1 MIGAVCFKVANEYE
15 VRIYM
20 VGTYEQIDWKNKLP
34 CILGENYSCCN
45 FKNEEMGNSAIQIVN
60 VPDGEYV
67 LRLTETKRYVLRL
80 VYDNNLDIELP
91 RFQNENNK
99 FLKLEKDKDS
109 ITFQFV
115 NYLGYSRINVVYDNC
130 EQQIVFEVAPEKMNY
145 EEDYIA
151 LTEAIAQVCSE
162 LLLEYSGLTSNL
174 FEQSEEEHKTVLE
187 QFIFLRQFCYSNNL
201 YSIFEAI
208 KRNPDRLLGS
218 DEEFRPIGF
227 GIPSKKFFTNPFSY
241 GKGWQTIKRE
251 DGRYG
256 FVPQMISVTQKHD
269 SIDTPANR
277 FIKYALEK
285 FDSVCLELIRSIN
298 LAGGNKQ
305 AECLSEAKAI
315 HNILNEIFNDGFFD
329 EIGKLDIMPQNNQV
343 LQKRE
348 GYSQVF
354 SAYSMIDLAL
364 RLDWRGHDDIYEG
377 ESKNVALL
385 YEYWLF
391 FELYKIISSIEGCK
405 QITLKDDD
413 FLTVSDGG
421 VTISLQEG
429 KKSRQSFEIERL
441 HTKINLYYNRTFSR
455 TEFKTTLY
463 EGSYSRPFRPDY
475 TIAIFPDSYRKGHNN
490 GEMEAVKNG
499 AVSYIHFDAKYRVS
513 DLTSL
518 VGKRADEF
526 GDVEFV
532 EDKTDAVMNTY
543 KRGDLLKMHTYNDA
557 IRRTIGSFILY
568 PGNGDSEETRGISYQ
583 LYDEILPGVGAF
595 AIRPS
600 IDEEGE
606 NELRNFITELLESKG
621 ALYSRLNRMKHYTEM
636 VLREPSVSSLNGAE
650 YEMGKKDRDEQKG
663 EQCVL
668 GYIRALKEDDYYYS
682 LMENNLLLAGAEF
695 LFYFYA
701 IKEAFVYS
709 HHPDVFKTKRFCFY
723 KNSIEDT
730 KKYIPEQ
737 VICEIESNE
746 LISKKEL
753 VERLNLQGYKT
764 NERNH
769 HADFYYVLKVK
780 VVDDMC
786 DLKEMGVE
794 QISLQNGN
802 DAYSPHS
809 PKIFWLEEKN

>member
-1 MIGAVCFKVANEYE
+1 MIGAVCFKVTNEYE

-20 VGTYEQIDWKNKLP
+20 VGTYEQIDWTNPSP
-34 CILGENYSCCN
+34 CVLGENYTCYAL
-45 FKNEEMGNSAIQIVN
+45 KNEEAGNAIQIVAGLN
-60 VPDGEYV
+60 GQHM
-67 LRLTETKRYVLRL
+67 LRLFETKRYILRL
-80 VYDNNLDIELP
+80 VYEENLDIEVP

-99 FLKLEKDKDS
+99 FLKLEKDKDY

-115 NYLGYSRINVVYDNC
+115 NYLGYSRINFTHDNC
-130 EQQIVFEVAPEKMNY
+130 RQQIVFEIAPEKMNY
-145 EEDYIA
+145 EEDYIV

-174 FEQSEEEHKTVLE
+174 FEQSEEEHRTILE
-187 QFIFLRQFCYSNNL
+187 QFIFLRQFCYGNNL
-201 YSIFEAI
+201 FSVFEAI
-208 KRNPDRLLGS
+208 KRNPDRVLSS
-218 DEEFRPIGF
+218 DEIYKPIGC
-227 GIPSKKFFTNPFSY
+227 GILSQKFYTHPFSY
-241 GKGWQTIKRE
+241 GKGWQKTKRA
-251 DGRYG
+251 DGT
-256 FVPQMISVTQKHD
+256 FSIVPQMISVTQKQD

-277 FIKYALEK
+277 FVKYALEK
-285 FDSVCLELIRSIN
+285 FDSVCLELMNS
-298 LAGGNKQ
+298 LDAAGGVKQ

-315 HNILNEIFNDGFFD
+315 HNMLDEIFNDGFFD

-348 GYSQVF
+348 GYSQIF

-364 RLDWRGHDDIYEG
+364 RLNWSGHDDVYEG

-391 FELYKIISSIEGCK
+391 FELYKIIDSIEGCK
-405 QITLKDDD
+405 KVYLKDDD

-421 VTISLQEG
+421 ITISLQEG
-429 KKSRQSFEIERL
+429 KKSRQSFVIERL

-455 TEFKTTLY
+455 KEFKTTLY

-475 TIAIFPDSYRKGHNN
+475 TIAIFPDSYVKGCNN
-490 GEMEAVKNG
+490 GENEAVKNG
-499 AVSYIHFDAKYRVS
+499 AVSYIHFDAKYRVT
-513 DLTSL
+513 DLTTL
-518 VGKRADEF
+518 VGKRTDEYEEI
-526 GDVEFV
+526 EFA

-557 IRRTIGSFILY
+557 IRRTIGSYILY
-568 PGNGDSEETRGISYQ
+568 PGKGDSEDTRGVSYK

-600 IDEEGE
+600 IDEAGE

-621 ALYSRLNRMKHYTEM
+621 ALYSRLNRMKQYTEM
-636 VLREPSVSSLNGAE
+636 VLREPSVSLLNTAG
-650 YEMGKKDRDEQKG
+650 YQIGKKDENAQKG
-663 EQCVL
+663 IRCVL

-682 LMENNLLLAGAEF
+682 LVENNLLFTGAEF

-701 IKEAFVYS
+701 IKDSYVYS
-709 HHPDVFKTKRFCFY
+709 HHPDIFKTKRFCFY
-723 KNSIEDT
+723 KNSIMDT
-730 KKYIPEQ
+730 KKYILEQ
-737 VICEIESNE
+737 TICEIESNE

-753 VERLNLQGYKT
+753 VERLNVQGYKT

-780 VVDDMC
+780 VIGNMC
-786 DLKEMGVE
+786 NLKEIGVDE
-794 QISLQNGN
+794 ISLQNGN

-809 PKIFWLEEKN
+809 PKIFYMEDLS

>member
-1 MIGAVCFKVANEYE
+1 MIGAVCFKVTNEYE

-20 VGTYEQIDWKNKLP
+20 VGTYEQIDWTNPSP
-34 CILGENYSCCN
+34 CVLGENYTCYAL
-45 FKNEEMGNSAIQIVN
+45 KNEEAGNAIQIVAGLN
-60 VPDGEYV
+60 GQHM
-67 LRLTETKRYVLRL
+67 LRLFETKRYILRL
-80 VYDNNLDIELP
+80 VYEENLDIEVP

-99 FLKLEKDKDS
+99 FLKLEKDKDY

-115 NYLGYSRINVVYDNC
+115 NYLGYSRINFTHDNC
-130 EQQIVFEVAPEKMNY
+130 RQQIVFEIAPEKMNY
-145 EEDYIA
+145 EEDYIV

-174 FEQSEEEHKTVLE
+174 FEQSEEEHRTILE
-187 QFIFLRQFCYSNNL
+187 QFIFLRQFCYGNNL
-201 YSIFEAI
+201 FSVFEAI
-208 KRNPDRLLGS
+208 KRNPDRVLSS
-218 DEEFRPIGF
+218 DEIYKPIGC
-227 GIPSKKFFTNPFSY
+227 GIPSQKFYTHPFSY
-241 GKGWQTIKRE
+241 GKGWQKTKRA
-251 DGRYG
+251 DGT
-256 FVPQMISVTQKHD
+256 FSIVPQMISVTQKQD

-277 FIKYALEK
+277 FVKYALEK
-285 FDSVCLELIRSIN
+285 FDSVCLELMNS
-298 LAGGNKQ
+298 LDAAGGVKQ

-315 HNILNEIFNDGFFD
+315 HNMLDEIFNDRFFD

-348 GYSQVF
+348 GYSQIF

-364 RLDWRGHDDIYEG
+364 RLNWSGHDDVYEG

-391 FELYKIISSIEGCK
+391 FELYKIIDSIDGCK
-405 QITLKDDD
+405 KVYLKDDD

-421 VTISLQEG
+421 ITISLQEG
-429 KKSRQSFEIERL
+429 KKSRQSFVIERL

-455 TEFKTTLY
+455 KEFKTTLY

-475 TIAIFPDSYRKGHNN
+475 TIAIFPDSYVKGCNN
-490 GEMEAVKNG
+490 GENEAVKNG
-499 AVSYIHFDAKYRVS
+499 AVSYIHFDAKYRVT

-518 VGKRADEF
+518 VGKRTDEYEEI
-526 GDVEFV
+526 EFA

-557 IRRTIGSFILY
+557 IRRTIGSYILY
-568 PGNGDSEETRGISYQ
+568 PGKGDSEDTRGVSYK

-600 IDEEGE
+600 IDEAGE

-621 ALYSRLNRMKHYTEM
+621 ALYSRLNRMKQYTEM
-636 VLREPSVSSLNGAE
+636 VLREPSVSLLNTAG
-650 YEMGKKDRDEQKG
+650 YQIGKKDENAQKG
-663 EQCVL
+663 IRCVL

-682 LMENNLLLAGAEF
+682 LVENNLLFTGAEF

-701 IKEAFVYS
+701 IKDSYVYS
-709 HHPDVFKTKRFCFY
+709 HHPDIFKTKRFCFY
-723 KNSIEDT
+723 KNSIMDT
-730 KKYIPEQ
+730 KKYILEQ
-737 VICEIESNE
+737 TICEIESNE

-753 VERLNLQGYKT
+753 VERLNVQGYKT

-780 VVDDMC
+780 VIGNMC
-786 DLKEMGVE
+786 NLKEIGVDE
-794 QISLQNGN
+794 ISLQNGN

-809 PKIFWLEEKN
+809 PKIFYMEDLS

>member
-1 MIGAVCFKVANEYE
+1 MIGAVCFKVTNEYE

-20 VGTYEQIDWKNKLP
+20 VGTYEQIDWTNPSP
-34 CILGENYSCCN
+34 CVLGENYTCYAL
-45 FKNEEMGNSAIQIVN
+45 KNEEAGNAIQIVAGLN
-60 VPDGEYV
+60 GQHM
-67 LRLTETKRYVLRL
+67 LRLFETKRYILRL
-80 VYDNNLDIELP
+80 VYEENLDIEVP

-99 FLKLEKDKDS
+99 FLKLEKDKDY

-115 NYLGYSRINVVYDNC
+115 NYLGYSRINFTHDNC
-130 EQQIVFEVAPEKMNY
+130 RQQIVFEIAPEKMNY
-145 EEDYIA
+145 EEDYIV

-174 FEQSEEEHKTVLE
+174 FEQSEEEHRTILE
-187 QFIFLRQFCYSNNL
+187 QFIFLRQFCYGNNL
-201 YSIFEAI
+201 FSVFEAI
-208 KRNPDRLLGS
+208 KRNPDRVLSS
-218 DEEFRPIGF
+218 DEIYKPIGC
-227 GIPSKKFFTNPFSY
+227 GIPSQKFYTHPFSY
-241 GKGWQTIKRE
+241 GKGWQKTKRA
-251 DGRYG
+251 DGT
-256 FVPQMISVTQKHD
+256 FSIVPQMISVTQKQD

-277 FIKYALEK
+277 FVKYALEK
-285 FDSVCLELIRSIN
+285 FDSVCLELMNS
-298 LAGGNKQ
+298 LDAAGGVKQ

-315 HNILNEIFNDGFFD
+315 HNMLDEIFNDGFFD

-348 GYSQVF
+348 GYSQIF

-364 RLDWRGHDDIYEG
+364 RLNWSGHDDVYEG

-391 FELYKIISSIEGCK
+391 FELYKIIDSIDGCK
-405 QITLKDDD
+405 KVYLKDDD

-421 VTISLQEG
+421 ITISLQEG
-429 KKSRQSFEIERL
+429 KKSRQSFVIERL

-455 TEFKTTLY
+455 KEFKTTLY

-475 TIAIFPDSYRKGHNN
+475 TIAIFPDSYVKGCNN
-490 GEMEAVKNG
+490 GENEAVKNG
-499 AVSYIHFDAKYRVS
+499 AVSYIHFDAKYRVT

-518 VGKRADEF
+518 VGKRTDEYEEI
-526 GDVEFV
+526 EFA

-557 IRRTIGSFILY
+557 IRRTIGSYILY
-568 PGNGDSEETRGISYQ
+568 PGKGDSEDTRGVSYK

-600 IDEEGE
+600 IDEAGE

-621 ALYSRLNRMKHYTEM
+621 ALYSRLNRMKQYTEM
-636 VLREPSVSSLNGAE
+636 VLREPSVSLLNTAG
-650 YEMGKKDRDEQKG
+650 YQIGKKDENAQKG
-663 EQCVL
+663 IRCVL

-682 LMENNLLLAGAEF
+682 LVENNLLFTGAEF

-701 IKEAFVYS
+701 IKDSYVYS
-709 HHPDVFKTKRFCFY
+709 HHLDIFKTKRFCFY
-723 KNSIEDT
+723 KNSIMDT
-730 KKYIPEQ
+730 KKYILEQ
-737 VICEIESNE
+737 TICEIESNE

-753 VERLNLQGYKT
+753 VERLNVQGYKT

-780 VVDDMC
+780 VIGNMC
-786 DLKEMGVE
+786 NLKEIGVDE
-794 QISLQNGN
+794 ISLQNGN

-809 PKIFWLEEKN
+809 PKIFYMEDLS

>member
-1 MIGAVCFKVANEYE
+1 MIGAVCFKVTNEYE

-20 VGTYEQIDWKNKLP
+20 VGTYEQIDWTNPSP
-34 CILGENYSCCN
+34 CVLGENYTCYAL
-45 FKNEEMGNSAIQIVN
+45 KNEEAGNAIQIVAGLN
-60 VPDGEYV
+60 GQHM
-67 LRLTETKRYVLRL
+67 LRLFETKRYILRL
-80 VYDNNLDIELP
+80 VYEENLDIEVP

-99 FLKLEKDKDS
+99 FLKLEKDKDY

-115 NYLGYSRINVVYDNC
+115 NYLGYSRINFTHDNC
-130 EQQIVFEVAPEKMNY
+130 RQQIVFEIAPEKMNY
-145 EEDYIA
+145 EEDYIV

-174 FEQSEEEHKTVLE
+174 FEQSEEEHRTILE
-187 QFIFLRQFCYSNNL
+187 QFIFLRQFCYGNNL
-201 YSIFEAI
+201 FSVFEAI
-208 KRNPDRLLGS
+208 KRNPDRVLSS
-218 DEEFRPIGF
+218 DEIYKPIGC
-227 GIPSKKFFTNPFSY
+227 GIPSQKFYTHPFSY
-241 GKGWQTIKRE
+241 GKGWQKTKRA
-251 DGRYG
+251 DGT
-256 FVPQMISVTQKHD
+256 FSIVPQMISVTQKQD

-277 FIKYALEK
+277 FVKYALEK
-285 FDSVCLELIRSIN
+285 FDSVCLELMNS
-298 LAGGNKQ
+298 LDAAGGVKQ

-315 HNILNEIFNDGFFD
+315 HNMLDEIFNDGFFD

-348 GYSQVF
+348 GYSQIF

-364 RLDWRGHDDIYEG
+364 RLNWSGHDDVYEG

-391 FELYKIISSIEGCK
+391 FELYKIIDSIEGCK
-405 QITLKDDD
+405 KVYLKDDD

-421 VTISLQEG
+421 ITISLQEG
-429 KKSRQSFEIERL
+429 KKSRQSFVIERL

-455 TEFKTTLY
+455 KEFKTTLY

-475 TIAIFPDSYRKGHNN
+475 TIAIFPDSYVKGCNN
-490 GEMEAVKNG
+490 GENEAVKNG
-499 AVSYIHFDAKYRVS
+499 AVSYIHFDAKYRVT

-518 VGKRADEF
+518 VGKRTDEYEEI
-526 GDVEFV
+526 EFA

-557 IRRTIGSFILY
+557 IRRTIGSYILY
-568 PGNGDSEETRGISYQ
+568 PGKGDSEDTRGVSYK

-600 IDEEGE
+600 IDEAGE

-621 ALYSRLNRMKHYTEM
+621 ALYSRLNRMKQYTEM
-636 VLREPSVSSLNGAE
+636 VLREPSVSLLNTAG
-650 YEMGKKDRDEQKG
+650 YQIGKKDENAQKG
-663 EQCVL
+663 IRCVL

-682 LMENNLLLAGAEF
+682 LVENNLLFTGAEF

-701 IKEAFVYS
+701 IKDSYVYS
-709 HHPDVFKTKRFCFY
+709 HHPDIFKTKRFCFY
-723 KNSIEDT
+723 KNSIMDT
-730 KKYIPEQ
+730 KKYILEQ
-737 VICEIESNE
+737 TICEIESNE

-753 VERLNLQGYKT
+753 VERLNVQGYKT

-780 VVDDMC
+780 VIGNMC
-786 DLKEMGVE
+786 NLKEIGVDE
-794 QISLQNGN
+794 ISLQNGN

-809 PKIFWLEEKN
+809 PKIFYMEDLS

>member
-1 MIGAVCFKVANEYE
+1 MIGAVCFKVTNEYE

-20 VGTYEQIDWKNKLP
+20 VGTYEQIDWTNPSP
-34 CILGENYSCCN
+34 CVLGENYTCYAL
-45 FKNEEMGNSAIQIVN
+45 KNEEAGNAIQIVAGLN
-60 VPDGEYV
+60 GQHM
-67 LRLTETKRYVLRL
+67 LRLFETKRYILRL
-80 VYDNNLDIELP
+80 VYEENLDIEVP

-99 FLKLEKDKDS
+99 FLKLEKDKDY

-115 NYLGYSRINVVYDNC
+115 NYLGYSRINFTHDNC
-130 EQQIVFEVAPEKMNY
+130 RQQIVFEIAPEKMNY
-145 EEDYIA
+145 EEDYIV

-174 FEQSEEEHKTVLE
+174 FEQSEEEHRTILE
-187 QFIFLRQFCYSNNL
+187 QFIFLRQFCYGNNL
-201 YSIFEAI
+201 FSVFEAI
-208 KRNPDRLLGS
+208 KRNPDRVLSS
-218 DEEFRPIGF
+218 DEIYKPIGC
-227 GIPSKKFFTNPFSY
+227 GIPSQKFYTHPFSY
-241 GKGWQTIKRE
+241 GKGWQKTKRA
-251 DGRYG
+251 DGT
-256 FVPQMISVTQKHD
+256 FSIVPQMISVTQKQD

-277 FIKYALEK
+277 FVKYALEK
-285 FDSVCLELIRSIN
+285 FDSVCLELMNS
-298 LAGGNKQ
+298 LDAAGGVKQ

-315 HNILNEIFNDGFFD
+315 HNMLDEIFNDGFFD

-348 GYSQVF
+348 GYSQIF

-364 RLDWRGHDDIYEG
+364 RLNWSGHDDVYEG

-391 FELYKIISSIEGCK
+391 FELYKIIDSIDGCK
-405 QITLKDDD
+405 KVYLKDDD

-421 VTISLQEG
+421 ITISLQEG
-429 KKSRQSFEIERL
+429 KKSRQSFVIERL

-455 TEFKTTLY
+455 KEFKTTLY

-475 TIAIFPDSYRKGHNN
+475 TIAIFPDSYVKGCNN
-490 GEMEAVKNG
+490 GENEAVKNG
-499 AVSYIHFDAKYRVS
+499 AVSYIHFDAKYRVT

-518 VGKRADEF
+518 VGKRTDEYEEI
-526 GDVEFV
+526 EFA

-557 IRRTIGSFILY
+557 IRRTIGSYILY
-568 PGNGDSEETRGISYQ
+568 PGKGDSEDTRGVSYK

-600 IDEEGE
+600 IDEAGE

-621 ALYSRLNRMKHYTEM
+621 ALYSRLNRMKQYTEM
-636 VLREPSVSSLNGAE
+636 VLREPSVSLLNTAG
-650 YEMGKKDRDEQKG
+650 YQIGKKDENAQKG
-663 EQCVL
+663 IRCVL

-682 LMENNLLLAGAEF
+682 LVENNLLFTGAEF
-695 LFYFYA
+695 LFYFYS
-701 IKEAFVYS
+701 IKDSYVYS
-709 HHPDVFKTKRFCFY
+709 HHPDIFKTKRFCFY
-723 KNSIEDT
+723 KNSIMDT
-730 KKYIPEQ
+730 KKYILEQ
-737 VICEIESNE
+737 TICEIESNE

-753 VERLNLQGYKT
+753 VERLNVQGYKT

-780 VVDDMC
+780 VIGNMC
-786 DLKEMGVE
+786 NLKEIGVDE
-794 QISLQNGN
+794 ISLQNGN

-809 PKIFWLEEKN
+809 PKIFYMEDLS

>member
-1 MIGAVCFKVANEYE
+1 MIGAVCFKVTNEYE

-20 VGTYEQIDWKNKLP
+20 VGTYEQIDWTNPSP
-34 CILGENYSCCN
+34 CVLGENYTCYAL
-45 FKNEEMGNSAIQIVN
+45 KNEEAGNAIQIVAGLN
-60 VPDGEYV
+60 GQHM
-67 LRLTETKRYVLRL
+67 LRLFETKRYILRL
-80 VYDNNLDIELP
+80 VYEENLDIEVP

-99 FLKLEKDKDS
+99 FLKLEKDKDY

-115 NYLGYSRINVVYDNC
+115 NYLGYSRINFTHDNC
-130 EQQIVFEVAPEKMNY
+130 RQQIVFEIAPEKMNY
-145 EEDYIA
+145 EEDYIV

-174 FEQSEEEHKTVLE
+174 FEQSEEEHRTILE
-187 QFIFLRQFCYSNNL
+187 QFIFLRQFCYGNNL
-201 YSIFEAI
+201 FSVFEAI
-208 KRNPDRLLGS
+208 KRNPDRVLSS
-218 DEEFRPIGF
+218 DEIYKPIGC
-227 GIPSKKFFTNPFSY
+227 GIPSQKFYTHPFSY
-241 GKGWQTIKRE
+241 GKGWQKTKRA
-251 DGRYG
+251 DGT
-256 FVPQMISVTQKHD
+256 FSIVPQMISVTQKQD

-277 FIKYALEK
+277 FVKYALEK
-285 FDSVCLELIRSIN
+285 FDSVCLELMNS
-298 LAGGNKQ
+298 LDAAGGVKQ

-315 HNILNEIFNDGFFD
+315 HNMLDEIFNDGFFD

-348 GYSQVF
+348 GYSQIF

-364 RLDWRGHDDIYEG
+364 RLNWSGHDDVYEG

-391 FELYKIISSIEGCK
+391 FELYKIIDSIEGCK
-405 QITLKDDD
+405 KVYLKDDD

-421 VTISLQEG
+421 ITISLQEG
-429 KKSRQSFEIERL
+429 KKSRQSFVIERL

-455 TEFKTTLY
+455 KEFKTTLY

-475 TIAIFPDSYRKGHNN
+475 TIAIFPDSYVKGCNN
-490 GEMEAVKNG
+490 GENEAVKNG
-499 AVSYIHFDAKYRVS
+499 AVSYIHFDAKYRVT
-513 DLTSL
+513 DLTTL
-518 VGKRADEF
+518 VGKRTDEYEEI
-526 GDVEFV
+526 EFA

-557 IRRTIGSFILY
+557 IRRTIGSYILY
-568 PGNGDSEETRGISYQ
+568 PGKGDSEDTRGVSYK

-600 IDEEGE
+600 IDEAGE

-621 ALYSRLNRMKHYTEM
+621 ALYSRLNRMKQYTEM
-636 VLREPSVSSLNGAE
+636 VLREPSVSLLNTAG
-650 YEMGKKDRDEQKG
+650 YQIGKKDENAQKG
-663 EQCVL
+663 IRCVL

-682 LMENNLLLAGAEF
+682 LVENNLLFTGAEF

-701 IKEAFVYS
+701 IKDSYVYS
-709 HHPDVFKTKRFCFY
+709 HHPDIFKTKRFCFY
-723 KNSIEDT
+723 KNSIMDT
-730 KKYIPEQ
+730 KKYILEQ
-737 VICEIESNE
+737 TICEIESNE

-753 VERLNLQGYKT
+753 VERLNVQGYKT

-780 VVDDMC
+780 VIGNMC
-786 DLKEMGVE
+786 NLKEIGVDE
-794 QISLQNGN
+794 ISLQNGN

-809 PKIFWLEEKN
+809 PKIFYMEDLS

>member
-1 MIGAVCFKVANEYE
+1 MIGAVCFKVTNEYE

-20 VGTYEQIDWKNKLP
+20 VGTYEQIDWTNPSP
-34 CILGENYSCCN
+34 CVLGENYTCYAL
-45 FKNEEMGNSAIQIVN
+45 KNEEAGNAIQIVTGLN
-60 VPDGEYV
+60 GQHM
-67 LRLTETKRYVLRL
+67 LRLFETKRYILRL
-80 VYDNNLDIELP
+80 VYEENLDIEVP

-99 FLKLEKDKDS
+99 FLKLEKDKDY

-115 NYLGYSRINVVYDNC
+115 NYLGYSRINFTNDNC
-130 EQQIVFEVAPEKMNY
+130 GQQIVFEIAPEKMNY
-145 EEDYIA
+145 EEDYIV

-174 FEQSEEEHKTVLE
+174 FEQSEEEHRTILE
-187 QFIFLRQFCYSNNL
+187 QFIFLRQFCYGNNL
-201 YSIFEAI
+201 FSVFEAI
-208 KRNPDRLLGS
+208 KRNPDRVLSS
-218 DEEFRPIGF
+218 DEIYKPIGC
-227 GIPSKKFFTNPFSY
+227 GIPSQKFYTHPFSY
-241 GKGWQTIKRE
+241 GKGWQKTKRA
-251 DGRYG
+251 DGT
-256 FVPQMISVTQKHD
+256 FSIVPQMISVTQKQD

-277 FIKYALEK
+277 FVKYALEK
-285 FDSVCLELIRSIN
+285 FDSVCLELMNS
-298 LAGGNKQ
+298 LDAAGGVKQ

-315 HNILNEIFNDGFFD
+315 HNMLDEIFNDGFFD
-329 EIGKLDIMPQNNQV
+329 KIGKLDIMPQNNQV

-348 GYSQVF
+348 GYSQIF

-364 RLDWRGHDDIYEG
+364 RLNWSGHDDVYEG

-391 FELYKIISSIEGCK
+391 FELYKIIDSIDGCK
-405 QITLKDDD
+405 KVYLKDDD

-421 VTISLQEG
+421 ITILLQEG
-429 KKSRQSFEIERL
+429 KKSRQSFVIERL

-455 TEFKTTLY
+455 KEFKTTLY

-475 TIAIFPDSYRKGHNN
+475 TIAIFPDSYVKGCNN
-490 GEMEAVKNG
+490 GENG
-499 AVSYIHFDAKYRVS
+499 AIQNGEVSYIHFDAKYRVT

-518 VGKRADEF
+518 VGKRTDEYEEI
-526 GDVEFV
+526 EFA

-557 IRRTIGSFILY
+557 IRRTIGSYILY
-568 PGNGDSEETRGISYQ
+568 PGKGDSEDTRGVSYK

-600 IDEEGE
+600 IDEAGE

-621 ALYSRLNRMKHYTEM
+621 ALYSRLNRMKQYTEM
-636 VLREPSVSSLNGAE
+636 VLREPSVSLLNTAD
-650 YEMGKKDRDEQKG
+650 YQIGKKDENVQKG
-663 EQCVL
+663 IRCVL

-682 LMENNLLLAGAEF
+682 LVENNLLFTGAEF

-701 IKEAFVYS
+701 IKDSYVYS
-709 HHPDVFKTKRFCFY
+709 HHPDIFKTKRFCFY
-723 KNSIEDT
+723 KNSIMDT
-730 KKYIPEQ
+730 KKYILEQ
-737 VICEIESNE
+737 TICEIESNE

-753 VERLNLQGYKT
+753 VERLNMQGYKT

-769 HADFYYVLKVK
+769 HADFYYILKVK
-780 VVDDMC
+780 VIGNMC
-786 DLKEMGVE
+786 DLKEIGVDE
-794 QISLQNGN
+794 ISLQNGN

-809 PKIFWLEEKN
+809 PKIFYMEDLS

>member
-1 MIGAVCFKVANEYE
+1 MIGAVCFKVTNEYE

-20 VGTYEQIDWKNKLP
+20 VGTYEQIDWTNPSP
-34 CILGENYSCCN
+34 CVLGENYTCYAL
-45 FKNEEMGNSAIQIVN
+45 KNEEAGNAIQIVAGLN
-60 VPDGEYV
+60 GQYM
-67 LRLTETKRYVLRL
+67 LRLFETKRYILRL
-80 VYDNNLDIELP
+80 VYEENLDIEVP

-99 FLKLEKDKDS
+99 FLKLEKDKDY

-115 NYLGYSRINVVYDNC
+115 NYLGYSRINFTHDNC
-130 EQQIVFEVAPEKMNY
+130 GQQIFFEIAPEKMNY
-145 EEDYIA
+145 EEDYIV

-174 FEQSEEEHKTVLE
+174 FEQSEEEHRTILE
-187 QFIFLRQFCYSNNL
+187 QFIFLRQFCYGNNL
-201 YSIFEAI
+201 FSVFEAI
-208 KRNPDRLLGS
+208 KRNPDRVLSS
-218 DEEFRPIGF
+218 DEIYKPIGC
-227 GIPSKKFFTNPFSY
+227 GIPSQKFYTHPFSY
-241 GKGWQTIKRE
+241 GKGWQKTKRA
-251 DGRYG
+251 DGT
-256 FVPQMISVTQKHD
+256 FSIVPQMISVTQKQD

-277 FIKYALEK
+277 FVKYALEK
-285 FDSVCLELIRSIN
+285 FDSVCLELMNS
-298 LAGGNKQ
+298 LDAAGGVKQ

-315 HNILNEIFNDGFFD
+315 HNMLDEIFNDGFFD

-348 GYSQVF
+348 GYSQIF

-364 RLDWRGHDDIYEG
+364 RLNWSGHDDVYEG

-391 FELYKIISSIEGCK
+391 FELYKIIDSIDGCK
-405 QITLKDDD
+405 KVYLKDDD

-421 VTISLQEG
+421 ITILLQEG
-429 KKSRQSFEIERL
+429 KKSRQSFVIERL

-455 TEFKTTLY
+455 KEFKTTLY

-475 TIAIFPDSYRKGHNN
+475 TIAIFPDSYVKGCNN
-490 GEMEAVKNG
+490 GENEAVKNG
-499 AVSYIHFDAKYRVS
+499 AVSYIHFDAKYRVT

-518 VGKRADEF
+518 VGKRTDEYEEI
-526 GDVEFV
+526 EFA

-557 IRRTIGSFILY
+557 IRRTIGSYILY
-568 PGNGDSEETRGISYQ
+568 PGKGDSEDTRGVSYK

-600 IDEEGE
+600 IDEAGE

-621 ALYSRLNRMKHYTEM
+621 ALYSRLNRMKQYTEM
-636 VLREPSVSSLNGAE
+636 VLREPSVSLLNTAD
-650 YEMGKKDRDEQKG
+650 YQIGKKDENVQKG
-663 EQCVL
+663 IRCVL

-682 LMENNLLLAGAEF
+682 LVENNLLFTGAEF

-701 IKEAFVYS
+701 IKDSYVYS
-709 HHPDVFKTKRFCFY
+709 HHPDIFKTKRFCFY
-723 KNSIEDT
+723 KNSIMDT
-730 KKYIPEQ
+730 KKYILEQ
-737 VICEIESNE
+737 TICEIESNE

-753 VERLNLQGYKT
+753 VERLNVQGYKT

-780 VVDDMC
+780 VIGNMC
-786 DLKEMGVE
+786 DLKEIGVDE
-794 QISLQNGN
+794 ISLQNGN

-809 PKIFWLEEKN
+809 PKIFYMEDLS

>member
-1 MIGAVCFKVANEYE
+1 MIGAVCFKVTNEYE

-20 VGTYEQIDWKNKLP
+20 VGTYEQIDWTNPSP
-34 CILGENYSCCN
+34 CVLGENYTCYAL
-45 FKNEEMGNSAIQIVN
+45 KNEEAGNAIQIVAGLN
-60 VPDGEYV
+60 GQYM
-67 LRLTETKRYVLRL
+67 LRLFETKRYILRL
-80 VYDNNLDIELP
+80 VYEENLDIEVP

-99 FLKLEKDKDS
+99 FLKLEKDKDY

-115 NYLGYSRINVVYDNC
+115 NYLGYSRINFTHDNC
-130 EQQIVFEVAPEKMNY
+130 VQQIFFEIAPEKMNY
-145 EEDYIA
+145 EEDYIV

-174 FEQSEEEHKTVLE
+174 FEQSEEEHRTILE
-187 QFIFLRQFCYSNNL
+187 QFIFLRQFCYGNNL
-201 YSIFEAI
+201 FSVFEAI
-208 KRNPDRLLGS
+208 KRNPDRVLSS
-218 DEEFRPIGF
+218 DEIYKPIGC
-227 GIPSKKFFTNPFSY
+227 GIPSQKFYTHPFSY
-241 GKGWQTIKRE
+241 GKGWQKTKRA
-251 DGRYG
+251 DGT
-256 FVPQMISVTQKHD
+256 FSIVPQMISVTQKQD

-277 FIKYALEK
+277 FVKYALEK
-285 FDSVCLELIRSIN
+285 FDSVCLELMNS
-298 LAGGNKQ
+298 LDAAGGVKQ

-315 HNILNEIFNDGFFD
+315 HNMLDEIFNDGFFD

-348 GYSQVF
+348 GYSQIF

-364 RLDWRGHDDIYEG
+364 RLNWSGHDDVYEG

-391 FELYKIISSIEGCK
+391 FELYKIIDSIDGCK
-405 QITLKDDD
+405 KVYLKDDD

-421 VTISLQEG
+421 ITISLQEG
-429 KKSRQSFEIERL
+429 KKSRQSFVIERL

-455 TEFKTTLY
+455 KEFKTTLY

-475 TIAIFPDSYRKGHNN
+475 TIAIFPDSYVKGCNN
-490 GEMEAVKNG
+490 GENEAVKNG
-499 AVSYIHFDAKYRVS
+499 AVSYIHFDAKYRVT

-518 VGKRADEF
+518 VGKRTDEYEEI
-526 GDVEFV
+526 EFA

-557 IRRTIGSFILY
+557 IRRTIGSYILY
-568 PGNGDSEETRGISYQ
+568 PGKGDSEDTRGVSYK

-600 IDEEGE
+600 IDEAGE

-621 ALYSRLNRMKHYTEM
+621 ALYSRLNRMKQYTEM
-636 VLREPSVSSLNGAE
+636 VLREPSVSLLNTAG
-650 YEMGKKDRDEQKG
+650 YQIGKKDENAQKG
-663 EQCVL
+663 IRCVL

-682 LMENNLLLAGAEF
+682 LVENNLLFTGAEF

-701 IKEAFVYS
+701 IKDSYVYS
-709 HHPDVFKTKRFCFY
+709 HHPDIFKTKRFCFY
-723 KNSIEDT
+723 KNSIMDT
-730 KKYIPEQ
+730 KKYILEQ
-737 VICEIESNE
+737 TICEIESNE

-753 VERLNLQGYKT
+753 VERLNVQGYKT

-780 VVDDMC
+780 VIGNMC
-786 DLKEMGVE
+786 DLKEIGVDE
-794 QISLQNGN
+794 ISLQNGN

-809 PKIFWLEEKN
+809 PKIFYMEDLS

>member
-1 MIGAVCFKVANEYE
+1 MIGAVCFKVTNEYE

-20 VGTYEQIDWKNKLP
+20 VGTYEQIDWTNPSP
-34 CILGENYSCCN
+34 CVLGENYTCYAL
-45 FKNEEMGNSAIQIVN
+45 KNEEAGNAIQIVAGLN
-60 VPDGEYV
+60 GQHM
-67 LRLTETKRYVLRL
+67 LRLFETKRYILRL
-80 VYDNNLDIELP
+80 VYEENLDIEVP

-99 FLKLEKDKDS
+99 FLKLEKDKDY

-115 NYLGYSRINVVYDNC
+115 NYLGYSRINFTHDNC
-130 EQQIVFEVAPEKMNY
+130 RQQIVFEIAPEKMNY
-145 EEDYIA
+145 EEDYIV

-174 FEQSEEEHKTVLE
+174 FEQSEEEHRTILE
-187 QFIFLRQFCYSNNL
+187 QFIFLRQFCYGNNL
-201 YSIFEAI
+201 FSVFEAI
-208 KRNPDRLLGS
+208 KRNPDRVLSS
-218 DEEFRPIGF
+218 DEIYKPIGC
-227 GIPSKKFFTNPFSY
+227 GIPSQKFYTHPFSY
-241 GKGWQTIKRE
+241 GKGWQKTKRA
-251 DGRYG
+251 DGT
-256 FVPQMISVTQKHD
+256 FSIVPQMISVTQKQD

-277 FIKYALEK
+277 FVKYALEK
-285 FDSVCLELIRSIN
+285 FDSVCLELMNS
-298 LAGGNKQ
+298 LDAAGGVKQ

-315 HNILNEIFNDGFFD
+315 HNMLDEIFNDGFFD

-348 GYSQVF
+348 GYSQIF

-364 RLDWRGHDDIYEG
+364 RLNWSGHDDVYEG

-391 FELYKIISSIEGCK
+391 FELYKIIDSIDGCK
-405 QITLKDDD
+405 KVYLKDDD

-421 VTISLQEG
+421 ITISLQEG
-429 KKSRQSFEIERL
+429 KKSRQSFVIERL

-455 TEFKTTLY
+455 KEFKTTLY

-475 TIAIFPDSYRKGHNN
+475 TIAIFPDSYVKGCNN
-490 GEMEAVKNG
+490 GENEAVKNG
-499 AVSYIHFDAKYRVS
+499 AVSYIHFDAKYRVT

-518 VGKRADEF
+518 VGKRTDEYEEI
-526 GDVEFV
+526 EFA

-557 IRRTIGSFILY
+557 IRRTIGSYILY
-568 PGNGDSEETRGISYQ
+568 PGKGDSEDTRGVSYK

-600 IDEEGE
+600 IDEAGE

-621 ALYSRLNRMKHYTEM
+621 ALYSRLNRMKQYTEM
-636 VLREPSVSSLNGAE
+636 VLREPSVSLLNTAG
-650 YEMGKKDRDEQKG
+650 YQIGKKDENAQKG
-663 EQCVL
+663 IRCVL

-682 LMENNLLLAGAEF
+682 LVENNLLFTGAEF

-701 IKEAFVYS
+701 IKDSYVYS
-709 HHPDVFKTKRFCFY
+709 HHPDIFKTKRFCFY
-723 KNSIEDT
+723 KNSIMDT
-730 KKYIPEQ
+730 KKYILEQ
-737 VICEIESNE
+737 TICEIESNE

-753 VERLNLQGYKT
+753 VERLNVQGYKT

-780 VVDDMC
+780 VIGNMC
-786 DLKEMGVE
+786 NLKEIGVDE
-794 QISLQNGN
+794 ISLQNGN

-809 PKIFWLEEKN
+809 PKIFYMEDLS

>member
-1 MIGAVCFKVANEYE
+1 MIGAVCFKVTNEYE

-20 VGTYEQIDWKNKLP
+20 VGTYEQIDWTNPSP
-34 CILGENYSCCN
+34 CVLGENYTCYAL
-45 FKNEEMGNSAIQIVN
+45 KNEEAGNAIQIVTGLN
-60 VPDGEYV
+60 GQHM
-67 LRLTETKRYVLRL
+67 LRLFETKRYILRL
-80 VYDNNLDIELP
+80 VYEENLDIEVP

-99 FLKLEKDKDS
+99 FLKLEKDKDY

-115 NYLGYSRINVVYDNC
+115 NYLGYSRINFTHDNC
-130 EQQIVFEVAPEKMNY
+130 GQQIVFEIALEKMNY
-145 EEDYIA
+145 EEDYIV

-174 FEQSEEEHKTVLE
+174 FEQSEEEHRTILE
-187 QFIFLRQFCYSNNL
+187 QFIFLRQFCYGNNL
-201 YSIFEAI
+201 FSVFEAI
-208 KRNPDRLLGS
+208 KRNPDRVLSS
-218 DEEFRPIGF
+218 DEIYKPIGC
-227 GIPSKKFFTNPFSY
+227 GIPSQKFYTHPFSY
-241 GKGWQTIKRE
+241 GKGWQKTKRA
-251 DGRYG
+251 DGT
-256 FVPQMISVTQKHD
+256 FSIVPQMISVTQKQD

-277 FIKYALEK
+277 FVKYALEK
-285 FDSVCLELIRSIN
+285 FDSVCLELMNS
-298 LAGGNKQ
+298 LDAAGGVKQ

-315 HNILNEIFNDGFFD
+315 HNMLDEIFNDGFFD
-329 EIGKLDIMPQNNQV
+329 KIGKLDIMPQNNQV

-348 GYSQVF
+348 GYSQIF

-364 RLDWRGHDDIYEG
+364 RLNWSGHDDVYEG

-391 FELYKIISSIEGCK
+391 FELYKIIDSIDGCK
-405 QITLKDDD
+405 KVYLKDDD

-421 VTISLQEG
+421 ITILLQEG
-429 KKSRQSFEIERL
+429 KKSRQSFVIERL

-455 TEFKTTLY
+455 KEFKTTLY

-475 TIAIFPDSYRKGHNN
+475 TIAIFPDSYVKGCNN
-490 GEMEAVKNG
+490 GENG
-499 AVSYIHFDAKYRVS
+499 AIQNGEVSYIHFDAKYRVT

-518 VGKRADEF
+518 VGKRTDEYEEI
-526 GDVEFV
+526 EFA

-557 IRRTIGSFILY
+557 IRRTIGSYILY
-568 PGNGDSEETRGISYQ
+568 PGKGDSEDTRGVSYK

-600 IDEEGE
+600 IDEAGE

-621 ALYSRLNRMKHYTEM
+621 ALYSRLNRMKQYTEM
-636 VLREPSVSSLNGAE
+636 VLREPSVSLLNTAD
-650 YEMGKKDRDEQKG
+650 YQIGKKDENVQKG
-663 EQCVL
+663 IRCVL

-682 LMENNLLLAGAEF
+682 LVENNLLFTGAEF

-701 IKEAFVYS
+701 IKDSYVYS
-709 HHPDVFKTKRFCFY
+709 HHPDIFKTKRFCFY
-723 KNSIEDT
+723 KNSIMDT
-730 KKYIPEQ
+730 KKYILEQ
-737 VICEIESNE
+737 TICEIESNE

-753 VERLNLQGYKT
+753 VERLNMQGYKT

-769 HADFYYVLKVK
+769 HADFYYILKVK
-780 VVDDMC
+780 VIGNMC
-786 DLKEMGVE
+786 DLKEIGVDE
-794 QISLQNGN
+794 ISLQNGN

-809 PKIFWLEEKN
+809 PKIFYMEDLS